1 MNHIARLTI
10 TFSLLAVAWTARAQ
24 SPKQYE
30 RAAEKSFAAKDY
42 YSALQYY
49 RNALAFD
56 SSRADVW
63 YGYAQS
69 ARLFG
74 SYQCAAE
81 SYARTLELDAKKQFP
96 QAIYW
101 LASVKKNL
109 SDYYAALSLYKQFLA
124 QPNGD
129 LTLRQAAERELD
141 DCEWALEQITNP
153 DPNVL
158 VERLP
163 ASPNTEQ
170 SDFGATLRGDT
181 LYYSSFRE
189 MDWKDRHYPA
199 RPIVK
204 VMESLPG
211 REPAPAP
218 FNLDDR
224 HTAHAAFSPDGQLM
238 IFNQCDYKGETEV
251 VCELYLS
258 RRTAAGDWS
267 SPVKLPETINV
278 AGFTAT
284 QPNIGRDD
292 DGYYELYFVSDRP
305 GGKGGLD
312 LWRARFS
319 LAGNFANPENLGA
332 LNTPENDVTPFFDS
346 KYKTLY
352 FSSLGYQNLG
362 GYDIYKTAQTSAG
375 WQTPEHLPVPLN
387 SSYHDVYYAP
397 QNEDMAYFTSNRE
410 GSIVYTEDACCYDL
424 YKASALPISLEAL
437 AFSDLTQEN
446 LDEVLFTLTE
456 MPGERTPISQFSGD
470 GNQAGFDV
478 QRRHTYQIIANRD
491 GYLPDTAYVTT
502 DLVPTSRKFV
512 EKLYLTP
519 DVGLQ
524 VRTFNKLTSE
534 PLYGVHIRLIEI
546 TGTFSTET
554 NTGEENNE
562 TDLRVERKRQYMIIG
577 HKDGFTGDTTYVV
590 AGELQ
595 AAKPGAIILKK
606 LNLTPASMALYLPLT
621 LYFDNDKPSWNIK
634 PEETNTAYDQ
644 AYRAYMERR
653 EVFVDRYTR
662 NLAGE
667 EKQAATRRMNDFFDS
682 NVHGG
687 YMRLDSFASNL
698 TLFLEGGANVEIMV
712 KAYASPLAT
721 DAYNLALTKRRIV
734 SVLHYMR
741 GYDGGIFEKYILN
754 GQLKVSTVPFG
765 EGESAGG
772 VSDNPKDVRRSIYSP
787 EASMERRAE
796 ILEVRLSTG
805 N

>member
-1 MNHIARLTI
+1 MNHITRFTLTL
-10 TFSLLAVAWTARAQ
+10 SLLAVAWMGRAQ
-24 SPKQYE
+24 SPRQYE

-63 YGYAQS
+63 FGYAQS

-74 SYQCAAE
+74 SYPCAAE
-81 SYARTLELDAKKQFP
+81 SYARTLELDTKNQFP
-96 QAIYW
+96 QAIFW

-109 SDYYAALSLYKQFLA
+109 ADYYAALNLYQQYLA
-124 QPNGD
+124 QPNAEPA
-129 LTLRQAAERELD
+129 LRLDAQRELEE
-141 DCEWALEQITNP
+141 CEWALEKITNP

-163 ASPNTEQ
+163 AMPNTEQ
-170 SDFGATLRGDT
+170 SDFGATQRGDT

-189 MDWKDRHYPA
+189 MDWKDRHYPV

-224 HTAHAAFSPDGQLM
+224 HTAHPAFSPDGQLM
-238 IFNQCDYKGETEV
+238 IFNQCDYKGETDV
-251 VCELYLS
+251 ICELYLS

-267 SPVKLPETINV
+267 APVKLPETINA
-278 AGFTAT
+278 AGYTAT

-312 LWRARFS
+312 LWKARFS
-319 LAGNFANPENLGA
+319 VTGTFANPENLAA
-332 LNTPENDVTPFFDS
+332 LNTPRNDVTPFFDS

-352 FSSLGYQNLG
+352 FSSLGYANLG
-362 GYDIYKTAQTSAG
+362 GYDIYKTVRTADG

-397 QNEDMAYFTSNRE
+397 QNEDLAYFTSNRE

-424 YKASALPISLEAL
+424 YKASALPISLDVL
-437 AFSDLTQEN
+437 AYSDLTQEN

-456 MPGERTPISQFSGD
+456 VPAEHTPISQFSGD
-470 GNQAGFDV
+470 GNRAGFDV
-478 QRRHTYQIIANRD
+478 QRSRRYQVVANRD
-491 GYLPDTAYVTT
+491 GYLPDTVYVAT
-502 DLVPTSRKFV
+502 DVVPASRKFV

-524 VRTFNKLTSE
+524 VKTFNKLTSE

-546 TGTFSTET
+546 TGTFSTEA
-554 NTGEENNE
+554 NTGEGNNE

-577 HKDGFTGDTTYVV
+577 RKEGFSGDTTYVQ

-595 AAKPGAIILKK
+595 AAKPGEIILKR

-621 LYFDNDKPSWNIK
+621 IYFDNDKPSWNNK
-634 PEETNTAYDQ
+634 PEETNTTYDQ
-644 AYRAYMERR
+644 AYRAYMQRR
-653 EVFVDRYTR
+653 ELYIDKYTR
-662 NLAGE
+662 NLQGAV
-667 EKQAATRRMNDFFDS
+667 KSDATRRMNEFFDLD
-682 NVHGG
+682 VHGG
-687 YMRLDSFASNL
+687 FMRLDSFASNL
-698 TLFLEGGANVEIMV
+698 TLFLEGGADIEIMV

-734 SVLHYMR
+734 SVLHYLR
-741 GYDGGIFEKYILN
+741 GYEGGIFEKYIQS
-754 GQLKVSTVPFG
+754 GQLKVSTVPYG
-765 EGESAGG
+765 EGASARG

-787 EASMERRAE
+787 EASLERRAE